1 MIYDVLTGLQ
11 AKFTKRKFPTA
22 FVYGPPRFVID
33 TAQDHWLVIERD
45 RDGAAD
51 QLKPANGAQQNPR
64 RLANRELAA
73 KATIYARSNVD
84 GARINEHEAECE
96 QIVDAFVTAF
106 SEWGVENILQLGGV
120 GPHLQE
126 MRYLKSAEFHPE
138 AESWPGVA
146 YVVRF
151 RVSRGVFVR
160 DYENQAQ
167 LTGIP
172 AAVENVIEVRLDGKD
187 PPELVPHA

>member
-1 MIYDVLTGLQ
+1 MTGLQ
-11 AKFTKRKFPTA
+11 AAFTKRKFPTA

-51 QLKPANGAQQNPR
+51 QMKPVNGIQQNPR

-84 GARINEHEAECE
+84 GARVNDHEAECE

-106 SEWGVENILQLGGV
+106 SVWGTENLARLGGV
-120 GPHLQE
+120 SPFLQE
-126 MRYLKSAEFHPE
+126 MRYLKAAEFHPE
-138 AESWPGVA
+138 AEVWSGVA
-146 YVVRF
+146 YVIRF
-151 RVSRGVFVR
+151 RVARGVIVR
-160 DYENQAQ
+160 DYESQAQ
-167 LTGIP
+167 PTGT
-172 AAVENVIEVRLDGKD
+172 AAGVENVIEVRRNSDD
-187 PPELVPHA
+187 PPELVPPV